1 MSVSSFFRLSTALVC
16 LVSIV
21 PSLAVAEQATAAKA
35 PYAETGNTN
44 KRGDACFST
53 VDTNAAVHL
62 LSGFLEVWTP
72 RTPFVDAGVEAPAKD
87 NCPAVA
93 KTDWDGI
100 PASKTDGQIVNQAV
114 HDANIAYAVKVTK
127 ARTAEQA
134 VAAYLDDRRGKNTS
148 IVDGLGPLTDAW
160 KAGSKQTTTI
170 TEVAADATTVKYD
183 DKGNNRGAGSKPDT
197 ENKTDANPD
206 MGLAIDFI
214 NAASGDG
221 STEPAKRYFKYGRPY
236 RWSQDVSVVP
246 TLESAKSGKPVEDGG
261 FPSGHTAE
269 AWRDALAMAYLV
281 PQRFQEMITR
291 ASELGED
298 RILAGMH
305 SPLDVMGGR
314 MLGTATVVYNLNKA
328 DNAGLKSDAY
338 AQAQS
343 WLIAK
348 SGVADTGALEVAA
361 HAAPIAAD
369 RFANH
374 DANRAYV
381 LQRLSYG
388 LPTIH
393 PTDQPARVPQGAEAL
408 LETRLPYLDGEQR
421 REVLKTTEI
430 ASGYPLLDDA
440 EGYGRLNLFAAADGY
455 GAFDQDVTVTMD
467 AAKGGF
473 DAIDS
478 WRNDIGGKGKLVKR
492 GSGILGLS
500 GANSYAGG
508 TVLEEGTLVAGSSSA
523 FGSGGLT
530 VDGGSLVVAA
540 DKPLTV
546 GGDYQQSANATA
558 KLALGANG
566 VGTLVV
572 EGKAALAGDLDVT
585 LADGFVP
592 AAGTKIEI
600 LKAGTLSGT
609 FGKLTISGHK
619 GSLSYGPTSVTLTIE
634 G

>member
-1 MSVSSFFRLSTALVC
+1 MFVSSFFRLSTALVC

-21 PSLAVAEQATAAKA
+21 PSLAVAEQATAVDA

-100 PASKTDGQIVNQAV
+100 PLSKTDGQVINKLV
-114 HDANIAYAVKVTK
+114 HDANIAYVVKVTK
-127 ARTAEQA
+127 ARTADQA
-134 VAAYLDDRRGKNTS
+134 VAAYLDDRRGKNAS

-170 TEVAADATTVKYD
+170 TAVAADATTVKYD

-246 TLESAKSGKPVEDGG
+246 TLEPAKSGKPVEDGG

-269 AWRDALAMAYLV
+269 AWRDALAMAYLA

-338 AQAQS
+338 AQTQS

-348 SGVADTGALEVAA
+348 SGVADAGALEVAA
-361 HAAPIAAD
+361 HAAPTAAD
-369 RFANH
+369 RFADH

-388 LPTIH
+388 LPTIR
-393 PTDQPARVPQGAEAL
+393 PACRRVP
-408 LETRLPYLDGEQR
+408 
-421 REVLKTTEI
+421 
-430 ASGYPLLDDA
+430 
-440 EGYGRLNLFAAADGY
+440 
-455 GAFDQDVTVTMD
+455 
-467 AAKGGF
+467 
-473 DAIDS
+473 
-478 WRNDIGGKGKLVKR
+478 KR
-492 GSGILGLS
+492 FSKRVCPIS
-500 GANSYAGG
+500 MA
-508 TVLEEGTLVAGSSSA
+508 SSA
-523 FGSGGLT
+523 
-530 VDGGSLVVAA
+530 
-540 DKPLTV
+540 
-546 GGDYQQSANATA
+546 ATC
-558 KLALGANG
+558 
-566 VGTLVV
+566 
-572 EGKAALAGDLDVT
+572 
-585 LADGFVP
+585 
-592 AAGTKIEI
+592 
-600 LKAGTLSGT
+600 
-609 FGKLTISGHK
+609 
-619 GSLSYGPTSVTLTIE
+619 
-634 G
+634 

>member
-1 MSVSSFFRLSTALVC
+1 MSVSKLCRLGTALVSF
-16 LVSIV
+16 LSVV
-21 PSLAVAEQATAAKA
+21 PSLAAAEQATTAKA

-87 NCPAVA
+87 SCPAVA

-100 PASKTDGQIVNQAV
+100 PFSKTDGQIVNKLV
-114 HDANIAYAVKVTK
+114 HDANIGYVIKVTK

-134 VAAYLDDRRGKNTS
+134 VAAYLDDRRGKNAS

-221 STEPAKRYFKYGRPY
+221 STEPAKRYFKYARPY

-246 TLESAKSGKPVEDGG
+246 TLEPAKSSKPVEDGG

-298 RILAGMH
+298 RILGGMH

-314 MLGTATVVYNLNKA
+314 MLGTATVVYYLNKA
-328 DNAGLKSDAY
+328 DNAALKSDGY
-338 AQAQS
+338 AQAQA

-348 SGVADTGALEVAA
+348 SGVADAGALEVAA
-361 HAAPIAAD
+361 HAARLSAD
-369 RFANH
+369 RFADH

-388 LPTIH
+388 MPTIH
-393 PTDQPARVPQGAEAL
+393 AIDQPARVPQGAEVL

-421 REVLKTTEI
+421 REVLMTTEI

-455 GAFDQDVTVTMD
+455 GAFEQDVIVTMD

-473 DAIDS
+473 NAIDT
-478 WRNDIGGKGKLVKR
+478 WRNDIRGKGKLVKR

-508 TVLEEGTLVAGSSSA
+508 TVLEEGVLVTRSPSA
-523 FGSGGLT
+523 LGAGGLM
-530 VDGGSLVVAA
+530 VNGGSLVVAA

-546 GGDYQQSANATA
+546 GGDYQQLASATA
-558 KLALGANG
+558 KPTLAADGA
-566 VGTLVV
+566 GTLVV
-572 EGKAALAGDLDVT
+572 AGKAMLAGDLDVT
-585 LADGFVP
+585 LAHGFAP
-592 AAGTKIEI
+592 APGTKIEI
-600 LKAGTLSGT
+600 LKAAAVTGT
-609 FGKLTISGHK
+609 FGKFTISGHTAT
-619 GSLSYGPTSVTLTIE
+619 LSYGPTSVTLTI
-634 G
+634 GG

>member
-1 MSVSSFFRLSTALVC
+1 MSALSLFRLSTALVC

-21 PSLAVAEQATAAKA
+21 PSLAAAEQATAAKA
-35 PYAETGNTN
+35 PYAQAGNTN
-44 KRGDACFST
+44 RRGDACFST

-100 PASKTDGQIVNQAV
+100 PFSKTDGQVVNKPV
-114 HDANIAYAVKVTK
+114 HDANIAYVVKATK
-127 ARTAEQA
+127 SRTAEQA
-134 VAAYLDDRRGKNTS
+134 VAAYLDDRRGKNAS
-148 IVDGLGPLTDAW
+148 IVDGLGPLMDAW

-221 STEPAKRYFKYGRPY
+221 STEPAKRYFKYARPY

-246 TLESAKSGKPVEDGG
+246 TLEPAKNGKPVEDGG

-291 ASELGED
+291 ASEMGED

-328 DNAGLKSDAY
+328 DNSTLKSDAY

-343 WLIAK
+343 WLVAK
-348 SGVADTGALEVAA
+348 SGVADAGALEVAA
-361 HAAPIAAD
+361 HAAPLAAD
-369 RFANH
+369 RFADH

-393 PTDQPARVPQGAEAL
+393 ATDQPARVPQGAEAL

-421 REVLKTTEI
+421 RDVLKTTEI

-455 GAFDQDVTVTMD
+455 GAFEQDVTVTMD

-473 DAIDS
+473 NAIDT

-508 TVLEEGTLVAGSSSA
+508 TVLEEGVLVAGSPSA
-523 FGSGGLT
+523 FGTGGLS
-530 VDGGSLVVAA
+530 VNGGSLVMAA
-540 DKPLTV
+540 AKPLTV
-546 GGDYQQSANATA
+546 GGDYQQFANTA
-558 KLALGANG
+558 AKPTLGADG
-566 VGTLVV
+566 AGTLVIA
-572 EGKAALAGDLDVT
+572 GKAALSGDLDVT
-585 LADGFVP
+585 LASGYAP
-592 AAGTKIEI
+592 APGTKIEI
-600 LKAGTLSGT
+600 LKAGAVSGI
-609 FGKLTISGHK
+609 FDRFTISGHRAT
-619 GSLSYGPTSVTLTIE
+619 LSYGPTSVTLTIGE
-634 G
+634 

>member
-1 MSVSSFFRLSTALVC
+1 MSVLSLCRLSTALVC
-16 LVSIV
+16 LLSIV
-21 PSLAVAEQATAAKA
+21 PSLAAAEQATTAKA
-35 PYAETGNTN
+35 PYVEAGNTN

-53 VDTNAAVHL
+53 ADANAAVHL
-62 LSGFLEVWTP
+62 LSGFLEIWTP
-72 RTPFVDAGVEAPAKD
+72 RTSFVDAGVEAPAKD

-100 PASKTDGQIVNQAV
+100 PFSKTDGQVVNKLV
-114 HDANIAYAVKVTK
+114 HDANIAYVVKATR
-127 ARTAEQA
+127 ARTDAQA
-134 VAAYLDDRRGKNTS
+134 VAAYLDDRRGKNAS

-246 TLESAKSGKPVEDGG
+246 ALETAKSGKPAEDGG

-281 PQRFQEMITR
+281 PQRFQEMLTR

-328 DNAGLKSDAY
+328 GNAALKSDAY
-338 AQAQS
+338 AQAQA

-348 SGVADTGALEVAA
+348 SGVADAGALEVVA
-361 HAAPIAAD
+361 HAAPLAAD
-369 RFANH
+369 RFADH

-388 LPTIH
+388 LPSIH
-393 PTDQPARVPQGAEAL
+393 ATDRAARVPQGAEAL

-421 REVLKTTEI
+421 RDVLKTTEV

-455 GAFDQDVTVTMD
+455 GAFEQDVTVTMD
-467 AAKGGF
+467 AARGGF
-473 DAIDS
+473 NAIDT
-478 WRNDIGGKGKLVKR
+478 WRNDIGGKGRLVKG

-508 TVLEEGTLVAGSSSA
+508 TVLEEGVLVAGSPSA
-523 FGSGGLT
+523 FGTGGLS
-530 VDGGSLVVAA
+530 VNGGSLVLAA
-540 DKPLTV
+540 DKPLIV
-546 GGDYQQSANATA
+546 GGEYQQFANATA
-558 KLALGANG
+558 KPTLGADG
-566 VGTLVV
+566 AGTVV
-572 EGKAALAGDLDVT
+572 IAGKAALAGTLDVT
-585 LADGFVP
+585 LASGYAP

-600 LKAGTLSGT
+600 LKAGAVTGIFDKFTLSG
-609 FGKLTISGHK
+609 HK
-619 GSLSYGPTSVTLTIE
+619 ATLSYGPTSVTLTI
-634 G
+634 GG

>member
-21 PSLAVAEQATAAKA
+21 PSLAVAEQTTAAKA

-100 PASKTDGQIVNQAV
+100 PLSKTDGHIVNQAV

-134 VAAYLDDRRGKNTS
+134 VAAYLDDRRGKNAS
-148 IVDGLGPLTDAW
+148 IVDGLGPLTAAW

-348 SGVADTGALEVAA
+348 SGVADAGALEVAA

-408 LETRLPYLDGEQR
+408 LETRLPYLDGVQR

-478 WRNDIGGKGKLVKR
+478 WRNDIGGKGRLMKR

-508 TVLEEGTLVAGSSSA
+508 TVLEEGALVAGSSSA

-546 GGDYQQSANATA
+546 GGDYQQSANATV

-566 VGTLVV
+566 AGTLAV

-600 LKAGTLSGT
+600 LKASTLSGT

-619 GSLSYGPTSVTLTIE
+619 ASLSYGPTSVTLTIE

>member
-1 MSVSSFFRLSTALVC
+1 MSASSLFRLSTALVC
-16 LVSIV
+16 LVSIA
-21 PSLAVAEQATAAKA
+21 PSLAGAEQAAAAKA
-35 PYAETGNTN
+35 PYVETGNTN
-44 KRGDACFST
+44 KRGDACFSA

-62 LSGFLEVWTP
+62 LSGFLEIWTP

-100 PASKTDGQIVNQAV
+100 PLSTTDGQVVNKLV
-114 HDANIAYAVKVTK
+114 HDANIAYVVKATR

-134 VAAYLDDRRGKNTS
+134 VAAYLDDRRGKNAS
-148 IVDGLGPLTDAW
+148 IVDGLGPLTAAW

-170 TEVAADATTVKYD
+170 TEVAADAATVKYD

-246 TLESAKSGKPVEDGG
+246 TLEPAKSGKPIEDGG

-328 DNAGLKSDAY
+328 DNTALKNDAY

-348 SGVADTGALEVAA
+348 SGVADAGALEVAA
-361 HAAPIAAD
+361 HAAPIAVD
-369 RFANH
+369 RFADH

-388 LPTIH
+388 MPTIH

-421 REVLKTTEI
+421 REVLNTTEI

-455 GAFDQDVTVTMD
+455 GAFDQDVSVTMD
-467 AAKGGF
+467 AAKGSF
-473 DAIDS
+473 HAIDS
-478 WRNDIGGKGKLVKR
+478 WRNDIGGKGGLVKR

-500 GANSYAGG
+500 GANHYAGG
-508 TVLEEGTLVAGSSSA
+508 TVLEEGALVAGSSSA
-523 FGSGGLT
+523 FGTGGLT

-546 GGDYQQSANATA
+546 GGDYQQLANATA

-566 VGTLVV
+566 AGTLVV
-572 EGKAALAGDLDVT
+572 KGQAALAGDLDVT
-585 LADGFVP
+585 LADGFAP
-592 AAGTKIEI
+592 APGTKIEI
-600 LKAGTLSGT
+600 LKAGSVAGT
-609 FGKLTISGHK
+609 FGKVTVSGHK
-619 GSLSYGPTSVTLTIE
+619 ASLSYSPTSVTLTID

>member
-1 MSVSSFFRLSTALVC
+1 MSALSLCRLSTALVC
-16 LVSIV
+16 LVAIV
-21 PSLAVAEQATAAKA
+21 PSFASAEQATAAKA
-35 PYAETGNTN
+35 PYAEAGNTN

-62 LSGFLEVWTP
+62 LSGFLEIWTP

-100 PASKTDGQIVNQAV
+100 PSSKTDGHIVNQAV
-114 HDANIAYAVKVTK
+114 HDANIAYVVNATR
-127 ARTAEQA
+127 ARTADQA
-134 VAAYLDDRRGKNTS
+134 VAAYLDDRRGKNAS

-246 TLESAKSGKPVEDGG
+246 TLVPAKSGKPVEDGG

-328 DNAGLKSDAY
+328 DNAALKSDAY
-338 AQAQS
+338 AQAQA

-348 SGVADTGALEVAA
+348 SGVADAGALEVAA
-361 HAAPIAAD
+361 D
-369 RFANH
+369 RFADH

-388 LPTIH
+388 MPTIH
-393 PTDQPARVPQGAEAL
+393 ATDQPARVPQGAEAL

-421 REVLKTTEI
+421 RDVLKTTEI
-430 ASGYPLLDDA
+430 ASGYPLIDDA

-455 GAFDQDVTVTMD
+455 GAFEQDVTVTMD

-473 DAIDS
+473 NSIDT
-478 WRNDIGGKGKLVKR
+478 WRNDITGNGRLVKR

-508 TVLEEGTLVAGSSSA
+508 TVLEDGGLVAVSPSA
-523 FGSGGLT
+523 LGAGALT
-530 VDGGSLVVAA
+530 VNGGSLVVAA
-540 DKPLTV
+540 DKPLGV
-546 GGDYQQSANATA
+546 GGNYQQLAHATV

-566 VGTLVV
+566 AGTLAV

-585 LADGFVP
+585 LADGFTP
-592 AAGTKIEI
+592 TPGTKIEI
-600 LKAGTLSGT
+600 LKAGSVVGT
-609 FGKLTISGHK
+609 FGKVTVSDHK
-619 GSLSYGPTSVTLTIE
+619 ASLSYGPTAVILTID

>member
-1 MSVSSFFRLSTALVC
+1 MSVFSLCRLSTALVC
-16 LVSIV
+16 LLSTV
-21 PSLAVAEQATAAKA
+21 PSLAAAEQTTVTKA
-35 PYAETGNTN
+35 PYVEAGNTN

-53 VDTNAAVHL
+53 ADTNAAVHL

-87 NCPAVA
+87 NCPAVV

-100 PASKTDGQIVNQAV
+100 PFSKTDGQIVNKLV
-114 HDANIAYAVKVTK
+114 HDANIAYVVKATK

-134 VAAYLDDRRGKNTS
+134 VAAYLDDRRGKNAS

-183 DKGNNRGAGSKPDT
+183 DKGNNRGAGSRPDT
-197 ENKTDANPD
+197 ENKTDANAD

-236 RWSQDVSVVP
+236 RWSQEVSVVP
-246 TLESAKSGKPVEDGG
+246 ALEPAKSGKPVEDGG

-291 ASELGED
+291 ASELGES

-328 DNAGLKSDAY
+328 DNAALKSDAY

-348 SGVADTGALEVAA
+348 SGVADAAALEVAA
-361 HAAPIAAD
+361 HAAPLAAD

-374 DANRAYV
+374 DANRSYV

-393 PTDQPARVPQGAEAL
+393 PTGEPARVPQGAEVL
-408 LETRLPYLDGEQR
+408 LETRLPYLDVEQR
-421 REVLKTTEI
+421 RNVLGTTEI
-430 ASGYPLLDDA
+430 ASGYPLIDDA

-455 GAFDQDVTVTMD
+455 GAFEQDVTVTMD

-473 DAIDS
+473 NAIDT
-478 WRNDIGGKGKLVKR
+478 WRNDIGGKGRLVKR
-492 GSGILGLS
+492 GSGVLRLAGD
-500 GANSYAGG
+500 NTYAGG
-508 TVLEEGTLVAGSSSA
+508 TVLEDGVLVAGSPSA
-523 FGSGGLT
+523 FGIGGLT
-530 VDGGSLVVAA
+530 LNGGFLVLAA
-540 DKPLTV
+540 DKPLAV
-546 GGDYQQSANATA
+546 GGDYQQLTSATV
-558 KLALGANG
+558 KPTLGTDGAG
-566 VGTLVV
+566 VLVV
-572 EGKAALAGDLDVT
+572 EGTAALAGDLDVT
-585 LADGFVP
+585 LVDGFVP
-592 AAGTKIEI
+592 APGTKIEI
-600 LKAGTLSGT
+600 LKAKAVTGI
-609 FGKLTISGHK
+609 FEKFTISGHRA
-619 GSLSYGPTSVTLTIE
+619 SLSYGPTSVTLTIE

>member
-100 PASKTDGQIVNQAV
+100 PASKTDGHIVNQAV

-127 ARTAEQA
+127 ARTADQA
-134 VAAYLDDRRGKNTS
+134 VAAYLDDRRGKNAS
-148 IVDGLGPLTDAW
+148 IVDGLGPLTAAW

-246 TLESAKSGKPVEDGG
+246 TLEPAKSGKPVEDGG

-348 SGVADTGALEVAA
+348 SGVADAGALGVAA

-478 WRNDIGGKGKLVKR
+478 WRNDIGGKGRLIKR

-508 TVLEEGTLVAGSSSA
+508 TVLEEGALMAGSSSA

-540 DKPLTV
+540 DKPLAV

-566 VGTLVV
+566 AGTLAV

-600 LKAGTLSGT
+600 LKASTLSGT

-619 GSLSYGPTSVTLTIE
+619 ASLSYGPTSVILTIE

>member
-1 MSVSSFFRLSTALVC
+1 MSVLSLCRLGTALVC
-16 LVSIV
+16 LLSIV
-21 PSLAVAEQATAAKA
+21 PSLASAEQSTAAKA
-35 PYAETGNTN
+35 PYAQAGNTN

-53 VDTNAAVHL
+53 ADTNAAVHL
-62 LSGFLEVWTP
+62 LSGFLEIWTP

-93 KTDWDGI
+93 RTDWDGI
-100 PASKTDGQIVNQAV
+100 PASKTDGHIVNQAV
-114 HDANIAYAVKVTK
+114 HDANIAYVVNATR
-127 ARTAEQA
+127 ARTADQA
-134 VAAYLDDRRGKNTS
+134 VAAYLDDRRGKNAS

-206 MGLAIDFI
+206 MGFAIDFI

-221 STEPAKRYFKYGRPY
+221 STEPAKRYFKYARPY

-246 TLESAKSGKPVEDGG
+246 TLEPAKSGKPVEDGG

-269 AWRDALAMAYLV
+269 AWRDGLAMAYLV

-305 SPLDVMGGR
+305 SPLDVMAGR

-328 DNAGLKSDAY
+328 ENAALKSDAY
-338 AQAQS
+338 AQAQA

-348 SGVADTGALEVAA
+348 SGVADAGALEVAA
-361 HAAPIAAD
+361 HAAPLAAD
-369 RFANH
+369 RFADH

-393 PTDQPARVPQGAEAL
+393 ATDQPARVPQGAEAL

-421 REVLKTTEI
+421 RDVLKTTEI

-473 DAIDS
+473 NAIDT
-478 WRNDIGGKGKLVKR
+478 WRNDITGKGGLVKR
-492 GSGILGLS
+492 GEGILGLS

-508 TVLEEGTLVAGSSSA
+508 TVLEEGALVALSPSA
-523 FGSGGLT
+523 FGLGGLT
-530 VDGGSLVVAA
+530 VNGGSLVLAT
-540 DKPLTV
+540 DRPLTV
-546 GGDYQQSANATA
+546 SGDYQQLANAAA
-558 KLALGANG
+558 KPALGANG
-566 VGTLVV
+566 GGTLVV
-572 EGKAALAGDLDVT
+572 EGKAALAGDLNVT
-585 LADGFVP
+585 VVDGYVLTP
-592 AAGTKIEI
+592 GTKIEI
-600 LKAGTLSGT
+600 LRASAVTGT
-609 FGKLTISGHK
+609 FGKFTVSGHK
-619 GSLSYGPTSVTLTIE
+619 ASLSYGPTSVTLTID

>member
-1 MSVSSFFRLSTALVC
+1 MSVPSLCRLSTALVC
-16 LVSIV
+16 LLSIV
-21 PSLAVAEQATAAKA
+21 PSLAAAEQATAAKA
-35 PYAETGNTN
+35 PYVEAGNTN

-62 LSGFLEVWTP
+62 LSGFLDVWTP

-100 PASKTDGQIVNQAV
+100 PFSKTDGQVVNKLV
-114 HDANIAYAVKVTK
+114 HDANIAYVVKATK
-127 ARTAEQA
+127 ARTDDQA
-134 VAAYLDDRRGKNTS
+134 VAAYLDDRRGKNAS

-183 DKGNNRGAGSKPDT
+183 DKGNNRGAGSKPDA

-236 RWSQDVSVVP
+236 RWSQEVSVVP
-246 TLESAKSGKPVEDGG
+246 TLEPAKSGKPVEDGG

-328 DNAGLKSDAY
+328 DNAALKSDAY
-338 AQAQS
+338 TQAQL

-348 SGVADTGALEVAA
+348 SGVADAGALEVVA
-361 HAAPIAAD
+361 HAAPLAAD
-369 RFANH
+369 RFADH

-393 PTDQPARVPQGAEAL
+393 GTDQPARVPQGAEAL

-421 REVLKTTEI
+421 RDVLGTTEI

-455 GAFDQDVTVTMD
+455 GAFDQDVIVTMD

-473 DAIDS
+473 NAIDT
-478 WRNDIGGKGKLVKR
+478 WRNDIGGKGKLAKR

-500 GANSYAGG
+500 GANSYTGG
-508 TVLEEGTLVAGSSSA
+508 TVLEEGALVAGSPSA
-523 FGSGGLT
+523 LGTGGLS
-530 VDGGSLVVAA
+530 VNGGSLVLAA

-546 GGDYQQSANATA
+546 GGDYQQLANTVA
-558 KLALGANG
+558 KPTLGADG
-566 VGTLVV
+566 AGTLVI
-572 EGKAALAGDLDVT
+572 AGNAVLSGALDVT
-585 LADGFVP
+585 LAPGYAP
-592 AAGTKIEI
+592 APGTKIEI
-600 LKAGTLSGT
+600 LKARAVTGI
-609 FGKLTISGHK
+609 FDKFTISGHK
-619 GSLSYGPTSVTLTIE
+619 ATLSYGPTSVTLTI
-634 G
+634 GG

>member
-1 MSVSSFFRLSTALVC
+1 MSVLSLCRLSTALVC
-16 LVSIV
+16 LLSIV
-21 PSLAVAEQATAAKA
+21 PSLAAAEQATTAKA
-35 PYAETGNTN
+35 PYVEAGNTN

-53 VDTNAAVHL
+53 ADTNAAVHL
-62 LSGFLEVWTP
+62 LSGFLEIWTP
-72 RTPFVDAGVEAPAKD
+72 RTSFVDAGVEAPAKD

-100 PASKTDGQIVNQAV
+100 PFSKTDGQVVNKLV
-114 HDANIAYAVKVTK
+114 HDANIAYVVKATR
-127 ARTAEQA
+127 ARTDAQA
-134 VAAYLDDRRGKNTS
+134 VAAYLDDRRGKNAS

-246 TLESAKSGKPVEDGG
+246 ALETAKSGKPAEDGG

-281 PQRFQEMITR
+281 PQRFQEMLTR

-328 DNAGLKSDAY
+328 DNAALKSDAY
-338 AQAQS
+338 AQAQA

-348 SGVADTGALEVAA
+348 SGVADAGALEVVA
-361 HAAPIAAD
+361 HAAPLAAD
-369 RFANH
+369 RFADH

-388 LPTIH
+388 LPSIH
-393 PTDQPARVPQGAEAL
+393 ATDQAARVPQGAEAL

-421 REVLKTTEI
+421 RDVLKTTEV

-455 GAFDQDVTVTMD
+455 GAFEQDVTVTMD
-467 AAKGGF
+467 AARGGF
-473 DAIDS
+473 NAIDT
-478 WRNDIGGKGKLVKR
+478 WRNDIGGKGRLVKG

-508 TVLEEGTLVAGSSSA
+508 TVLEEGVLVAGSPSA
-523 FGSGGLT
+523 FGTGGLSAN
-530 VDGGSLVVAA
+530 GGSLVLAA

-546 GGDYQQSANATA
+546 GGDYQQFANATA
-558 KLALGANG
+558 KPTLGADG
-566 VGTLVV
+566 AGTVV
-572 EGKAALAGDLDVT
+572 IAGKAALAGALDVT
-585 LADGFVP
+585 LASGYAP

-600 LKAGTLSGT
+600 LKAGAVTGIFDKFTLSG
-609 FGKLTISGHK
+609 HK
-619 GSLSYGPTSVTLTIE
+619 ATLSYGPTSVTLTI
-634 G
+634 GG

>member
-1 MSVSSFFRLSTALVC
+1 
-16 LVSIV
+16 V
-21 PSLAVAEQATAAKA
+21 PSLAAAEQATTAKA
-35 PYAETGNTN
+35 PYVEAGNTN

-53 VDTNAAVHL
+53 ADANAAVHL
-62 LSGFLEVWTP
+62 LSGFLEIWTP
-72 RTPFVDAGVEAPAKD
+72 RTSFVDAGVEAPAKD

-100 PASKTDGQIVNQAV
+100 PFSKTDGQVVNKLV
-114 HDANIAYAVKVTK
+114 HDANIAYVVKATR
-127 ARTAEQA
+127 ARTDAQA
-134 VAAYLDDRRGKNTS
+134 VAAYLDDRRGKNAS

-246 TLESAKSGKPVEDGG
+246 ALETAKSGKPAEDGG

-281 PQRFQEMITR
+281 PQRFQEMLTR

-328 DNAGLKSDAY
+328 GNAALKSDAY
-338 AQAQS
+338 AQAQA

-348 SGVADTGALEVAA
+348 SGVADAGALEVVA
-361 HAAPIAAD
+361 HAAPLAAD
-369 RFANH
+369 RFADH

-388 LPTIH
+388 LPSIH
-393 PTDQPARVPQGAEAL
+393 ATDRAARVPQGAEAL

-421 REVLKTTEI
+421 RDVLKTTEV

-455 GAFDQDVTVTMD
+455 GAFEQDVTVTMD
-467 AAKGGF
+467 AARGGF
-473 DAIDS
+473 NAIDT
-478 WRNDIGGKGKLVKR
+478 WRNDIGGKGRLVKG

-508 TVLEEGTLVAGSSSA
+508 TVLEEGVLVAGSPSA
-523 FGSGGLT
+523 FGTGGLS
-530 VDGGSLVVAA
+530 VNGGSLILAA

-546 GGDYQQSANATA
+546 GGDYQQFANATA
-558 KLALGANG
+558 KPTLGADG
-566 VGTLVV
+566 AGTVV
-572 EGKAALAGDLDVT
+572 IAGKAALAGALDVT
-585 LADGFVP
+585 LASGYAP

-600 LKAGTLSGT
+600 LKAGAVTGIFDKFTLSG
-609 FGKLTISGHK
+609 HK
-619 GSLSYGPTSVTLTIE
+619 ATLSYGPTSVTLTI
-634 G
+634 GG

>member
-1 MSVSSFFRLSTALVC
+1 MSVLSLCRLSTALVC
-16 LVSIV
+16 LLSIV
-21 PSLAVAEQATAAKA
+21 PSLAAAEQATTAKA
-35 PYAETGNTN
+35 PYVEAGNTN

-53 VDTNAAVHL
+53 ADANAAVHL
-62 LSGFLEVWTP
+62 LSGFLEIWTP
-72 RTPFVDAGVEAPAKD
+72 RTSFVDAGVEAPAKD

-100 PASKTDGQIVNQAV
+100 PFSKTDGQVVNKLV
-114 HDANIAYAVKVTK
+114 HDANIAYVVKATR
-127 ARTAEQA
+127 ARTDAQA
-134 VAAYLDDRRGKNTS
+134 VAAYLDDRRGKNAS

-214 NAASGDG
+214 SAASGDG

-246 TLESAKSGKPVEDGG
+246 ALETAKSGKPAEDGG

-281 PQRFQEMITR
+281 PQRFQEMLTR

-328 DNAGLKSDAY
+328 DNAALKSDAY
-338 AQAQS
+338 AQAQA

-348 SGVADTGALEVAA
+348 SGVADAGALEVVA
-361 HAAPIAAD
+361 HAAPLAAD
-369 RFANH
+369 RFADH

-388 LPTIH
+388 LPSIH
-393 PTDQPARVPQGAEAL
+393 ATDRAARVPQGAEAL

-421 REVLKTTEI
+421 RDVLKTTEV

-455 GAFDQDVTVTMD
+455 GAFEQDVTVRMD
-467 AAKGGF
+467 AARGGF
-473 DAIDS
+473 NAIDT
-478 WRNDIGGKGKLVKR
+478 WRNDIGGKGRLVKG

-508 TVLEEGTLVAGSSSA
+508 TVLEEGVLVAGSPSA
-523 FGSGGLT
+523 FGTGGLS
-530 VDGGSLVVAA
+530 VNGGSLVLAA
-540 DKPLTV
+540 DKPLIV
-546 GGDYQQSANATA
+546 GGEYQQFANATA
-558 KLALGANG
+558 KPTLGADG
-566 VGTLVV
+566 AGTVV
-572 EGKAALAGDLDVT
+572 IAGKAALAGTLDVT
-585 LADGFVP
+585 LASGYAP

-600 LKAGTLSGT
+600 LKAGAVTGIFDKFTLSG
-609 FGKLTISGHK
+609 HK
-619 GSLSYGPTSVTLTIE
+619 ATLSYGPTSVTLTI
-634 G
+634 GG

>member
-1 MSVSSFFRLSTALVC
+1 MSVSKLCRLSTALVC
-16 LVSIV
+16 LISIV
-21 PSLAVAEQATAAKA
+21 PSFAVAEQAAAVKA
-35 PYAETGNTN
+35 PYIETGKTN
-44 KRGDACFST
+44 KRGDACYST

-62 LSGFLEVWTP
+62 LSGLLEVWTP

-100 PASKTDGQIVNQAV
+100 PFSKTDGHIVNKLV

-134 VAAYLDDRRGKNTS
+134 VAAYLDDRRGKNAS

-170 TEVAADATTVKYD
+170 TEVAADAATVKYD

-221 STEPAKRYFKYGRPY
+221 STEPAKRYFKYARPY

-246 TLESAKSGKPVEDGG
+246 TLEPAKSSKPVEDGG

-269 AWRDALAMAYLV
+269 AWRDGLAMAYLV

-314 MLGTATVVYNLNKA
+314 MLGTATVVYNLNKT
-328 DNAGLKSDAY
+328 DNAALKSDAY

-348 SGVADTGALEVAA
+348 AGVADAGALEVAA
-361 HAAPIAAD
+361 HAAPLAAD
-369 RFANH
+369 RFADH
-374 DANRAYV
+374 DANRTYV

-393 PTDQPARVPQGAEAL
+393 ATDQPARVPQGAEAL

-421 REVLKTTEI
+421 REVLRTTEI

-473 DAIDS
+473 NAIDS
-478 WRNDIGGKGKLVKR
+478 WRNDIGGKGRLVKR

-508 TVLEEGTLVAGSSSA
+508 TVLEEGVLVAGSSSA
-523 FGSGGLT
+523 LGAGGLM
-530 VDGGSLVVAA
+530 VNGGSLIVAA

-546 GGDYQQSANATA
+546 GGEYQQLAGASAKPTLNVD
-558 KLALGANG
+558 GA
-566 VGTLVV
+566 GTLVV
-572 EGKAALAGDLDVT
+572 AGKATLAGDLDVT
-585 LADGFVP
+585 LADGFAP
-592 AAGTKIEI
+592 ASGTKIEI
-600 LKAGTLSGT
+600 LKAAAVSGT
-609 FGKLTISGHK
+609 FGKFTISGHRAT
-619 GSLSYGPTSVTLTIE
+619 LSYGPTSVTLTID
-634 G
+634 

>member
-1 MSVSSFFRLSTALVC
+1 MSVSSLFRLSTALVC

-21 PSLAVAEQATAAKA
+21 PSLAGAEQATVAEA
-35 PYAETGNTN
+35 PYVETGNTN

-72 RTPFVDAGVEAPAKD
+72 RTPFVDAGVEAAAKD

-114 HDANIAYAVKVTK
+114 HDANIAYVVRATK
-127 ARTAEQA
+127 ARTADQA
-134 VAAYLDDRRGKNTS
+134 VAAYLDDRRGKNAS
-148 IVDGLGPLTDAW
+148 IVDGFGPLTAAW

-206 MGLAIDFI
+206 MGFAIDFI

-246 TLESAKSGKPVEDGG
+246 TLVPAKSGKPVEDGG

-328 DNAGLKSDAY
+328 RQRSAEERCLRTGAV
-338 AQAQS
+338 
-343 WLIAK
+343 
-348 SGVADTGALEVAA
+348 VADRQIRRCGCGRARSRCACG
-361 HAAPIAAD
+361 AD
-369 RFANH
+369 R
-374 DANRAYV
+374 
-381 LQRLSYG
+381 G
-388 LPTIH
+388 
-393 PTDQPARVPQGAEAL
+393 G
-408 LETRLPYLDGEQR
+408 
-421 REVLKTTEI
+421 
-430 ASGYPLLDDA
+430 PLC
-440 EGYGRLNLFAAADGY
+440 R
-455 GAFDQDVTVTMD
+455 
-467 AAKGGF
+467 
-473 DAIDS
+473 S
-478 WRNDIGGKGKLVKR
+478 
-492 GSGILGLS
+492 
-500 GANSYAGG
+500 
-508 TVLEEGTLVAGSSSA
+508 
-523 FGSGGLT
+523 
-530 VDGGSLVVAA
+530 
-540 DKPLTV
+540 
-546 GGDYQQSANATA
+546 
-558 KLALGANG
+558 
-566 VGTLVV
+566 
-572 EGKAALAGDLDVT
+572 
-585 LADGFVP
+585 
-592 AAGTKIEI
+592 
-600 LKAGTLSGT
+600 
-609 FGKLTISGHK
+609 
-619 GSLSYGPTSVTLTIE
+619 
-634 G
+634 

>member
-1 MSVSSFFRLSTALVC
+1 MSVLSLCRLSTALVC
-16 LVSIV
+16 LLSIV
-21 PSLAVAEQATAAKA
+21 PSLAAAEQATTAKA
-35 PYAETGNTN
+35 PYVEAGNTN

-53 VDTNAAVHL
+53 ADANAAVHL
-62 LSGFLEVWTP
+62 LSGFLEIWTP
-72 RTPFVDAGVEAPAKD
+72 RTSFVDAGVEAPAKD

-100 PASKTDGQIVNQAV
+100 PFSKTDGQVVNKLV
-114 HDANIAYAVKVTK
+114 HDANIAYVVKATR
-127 ARTAEQA
+127 ARTDAQA
-134 VAAYLDDRRGKNTS
+134 VAAYLDDRRGKNAS

-246 TLESAKSGKPVEDGG
+246 ALETAKSGKLAEDGG

-281 PQRFQEMITR
+281 PQRFQEMLTR

-328 DNAGLKSDAY
+328 GNAALKSDAY
-338 AQAQS
+338 AQAQA

-348 SGVADTGALEVAA
+348 SGVADAGALEVVA
-361 HAAPIAAD
+361 HAAPLAAD
-369 RFANH
+369 RFADH

-388 LPTIH
+388 LPSIH
-393 PTDQPARVPQGAEAL
+393 ATDRAARVPQGAEAL

-421 REVLKTTEI
+421 RDVLKTTEV

-455 GAFDQDVTVTMD
+455 GAFEQDVTVRMD
-467 AAKGGF
+467 AARGGF
-473 DAIDS
+473 NAIDT
-478 WRNDIGGKGKLVKR
+478 WRNDIGGKGRLVKG

-508 TVLEEGTLVAGSSSA
+508 TVLEEGVLVAGSPSA
-523 FGSGGLT
+523 FGTGGLS
-530 VDGGSLVVAA
+530 VNGGSLVLAA
-540 DKPLTV
+540 DKPLIV
-546 GGDYQQSANATA
+546 GGEYQQFANATA
-558 KLALGANG
+558 KPTLGADG
-566 VGTLVV
+566 AGTVV
-572 EGKAALAGDLDVT
+572 IAGKAALAGTLDVT
-585 LADGFVP
+585 LASGYAP

-600 LKAGTLSGT
+600 LKAGAVTGIFDKFTLSG
-609 FGKLTISGHK
+609 HK
-619 GSLSYGPTSVTLTIE
+619 ATLSYGPTSVTLTI
-634 G
+634 GG

>member
-1 MSVSSFFRLSTALVC
+1 MSVSKLCRLGTALVSF
-16 LVSIV
+16 LSVV
-21 PSLAVAEQATAAKA
+21 PSLAAAEQATTAKA

-87 NCPAVA
+87 SCPAVA

-100 PASKTDGQIVNQAV
+100 PFSKTDGQIVNKLV
-114 HDANIAYAVKVTK
+114 HDANIGYVIKVTK

-134 VAAYLDDRRGKNTS
+134 VAAYLDDRRGKNAS

-183 DKGNNRGAGSKPDT
+183 DKGNNRGAGSKADT

-221 STEPAKRYFKYGRPY
+221 STEPAKRYFKYARPY

-246 TLESAKSGKPVEDGG
+246 TLEPAKSSKPVEDGG

-298 RILAGMH
+298 RILGGMH

-328 DNAGLKSDAY
+328 DNAALKSDGY
-338 AQAQS
+338 AQAQA

-348 SGVADTGALEVAA
+348 SGVADAGALEVAA
-361 HAAPIAAD
+361 HAARLSAD
-369 RFANH
+369 RFADH

-388 LPTIH
+388 MPTIH
-393 PTDQPARVPQGAEAL
+393 AIDQPARVPQGAEVL

-421 REVLKTTEI
+421 REVLMTTEI

-455 GAFDQDVTVTMD
+455 GAFEQDVIVTMD

-473 DAIDS
+473 NAIDT
-478 WRNDIGGKGKLVKR
+478 WRNDIRGKGKLVKR

-508 TVLEEGTLVAGSSSA
+508 TVLEEGVLVTRSPSA
-523 FGSGGLT
+523 LGAGGLM
-530 VDGGSLVVAA
+530 VNGGSLVVAA

-546 GGDYQQSANATA
+546 GGDYQQLASATA
-558 KLALGANG
+558 KPTLAADGA
-566 VGTLVV
+566 GTLVV
-572 EGKAALAGDLDVT
+572 AGKAMLAGDLDVT
-585 LADGFVP
+585 LAHGFAP
-592 AAGTKIEI
+592 APGTKIEI
-600 LKAGTLSGT
+600 LKAAAVTGT
-609 FGKLTISGHK
+609 FGKFTISGHTAT
-619 GSLSYGPTSVTLTIE
+619 LSYGPTSVTLTI
-634 G
+634 GG

>member
-1 MSVSSFFRLSTALVC
+1 MSVLSLCRLSTALVC
-16 LVSIV
+16 LLSIV
-21 PSLAVAEQATAAKA
+21 PSLAAAEQATTAKA
-35 PYAETGNTN
+35 PYVEAGNTN

-53 VDTNAAVHL
+53 ADANAAVHL
-62 LSGFLEVWTP
+62 LSGFLEIWTP
-72 RTPFVDAGVEAPAKD
+72 RTSFVDAGVEAPAKD

-100 PASKTDGQIVNQAV
+100 PFSKTDGQVVNKLA
-114 HDANIAYAVKVTK
+114 HDANIAYVVKATR
-127 ARTAEQA
+127 ARTDAQA
-134 VAAYLDDRRGKNTS
+134 VAAYLDDRRGKNAS

-246 TLESAKSGKPVEDGG
+246 ALETAKSGKLAEDGG

-281 PQRFQEMITR
+281 PQRFQEMLTR

-328 DNAGLKSDAY
+328 GNAALKSDAY
-338 AQAQS
+338 AQAQA

-348 SGVADTGALEVAA
+348 SGVADAGALEVVA
-361 HAAPIAAD
+361 HAAPLAAD
-369 RFANH
+369 RFADH

-388 LPTIH
+388 LPSIH
-393 PTDQPARVPQGAEAL
+393 ATDRAARVPQGAEAL

-421 REVLKTTEI
+421 RDVLKTTEV

-455 GAFDQDVTVTMD
+455 GAFEQDVTVRMD
-467 AAKGGF
+467 AARGGF
-473 DAIDS
+473 NAIDT
-478 WRNDIGGKGKLVKR
+478 WRNDIGGKGRLVKG

-508 TVLEEGTLVAGSSSA
+508 TVLEEGVLVAGSPSA
-523 FGSGGLT
+523 FGTGGLS
-530 VDGGSLVVAA
+530 VNGGSLVLAA
-540 DKPLTV
+540 DKPLIV
-546 GGDYQQSANATA
+546 GGEYQQFANATA
-558 KLALGANG
+558 KPTLGADG
-566 VGTLVV
+566 AGTVV
-572 EGKAALAGDLDVT
+572 IAGKAALAGTLDVT
-585 LADGFVP
+585 LASGYAP

-600 LKAGTLSGT
+600 LKAGAVTGIFDKFTLSG
-609 FGKLTISGHK
+609 HK
-619 GSLSYGPTSVTLTIE
+619 ATLSYGPTSVTLTI
-634 G
+634 GG

>member
-1 MSVSSFFRLSTALVC
+1 MSVSSFFRLNTALVC

-100 PASKTDGQIVNQAV
+100 PASKTDGHIVNQAV

-127 ARTAEQA
+127 ARTADQA
-134 VAAYLDDRRGKNTS
+134 VAAYLDDRRGKNAS
-148 IVDGLGPLTDAW
+148 IVDGLGPLTAAW

-246 TLESAKSGKPVEDGG
+246 TLEPAKSGKPVEDGG

-348 SGVADTGALEVAA
+348 SGVADAGALEVAA

-369 RFANH
+369 RFADH
-374 DANRAYV
+374 DANRDYV

-408 LETRLPYLDGEQR
+408 LETRLPYLDGGQR

-430 ASGYPLLDDA
+430 ASGYPLIDDA

-508 TVLEEGTLVAGSSSA
+508 TVLEEGALVAGSSLA
-523 FGSGGLT
+523 FGTGGLT

-540 DKPLTV
+540 DKPLAV
-546 GGDYQQSANATA
+546 SGDYQQSANATA

-566 VGTLVV
+566 AGTLAV

-619 GSLSYGPTSVTLTIE
+619 ASLSYGPTSVILTIE

>member
-1 MSVSSFFRLSTALVC
+1 MSALSLCRLSTALVC

-21 PSLAVAEQATAAKA
+21 PSFASADQATAAKA
-35 PYAETGNTN
+35 PYAEAGNTN

-62 LSGFLEVWTP
+62 LSGFLEIWTP
-72 RTPFVDAGVEAPAKD
+72 RTSFVDAGVEAPAKD

-100 PASKTDGQIVNQAV
+100 PSSKTDGHIVNQAV
-114 HDANIAYAVKVTK
+114 HDANIAYVVNATR
-127 ARTAEQA
+127 ARTADQA
-134 VAAYLDDRRGKNTS
+134 VAAYLDDRRGKNAS

-183 DKGNNRGAGSKPDT
+183 DRGNNRGAGSKPDT

-246 TLESAKSGKPVEDGG
+246 TLEPAKSGKPVEDGG

-328 DNAGLKSDAY
+328 DNAALKSDAY
-338 AQAQS
+338 TRAQS
-343 WLIAK
+343 WLLAK
-348 SGVADTGALEVAA
+348 SGVADAGALAVAA
-361 HAAPIAAD
+361 HAAPLAAD
-369 RFANH
+369 RFADH

-388 LPTIH
+388 MPTIH
-393 PTDQPARVPQGAEAL
+393 ATDQPARVPQGAEAL
-408 LETRLPYLDGEQR
+408 LETRLPYLDVEQR
-421 REVLKTTEI
+421 RDVLKTTEI
-430 ASGYPLLDDA
+430 ASGYPLIDDA

-455 GAFDQDVTVTMD
+455 GAFEQDVTVTMD

-473 DAIDS
+473 NSIDT
-478 WRNDIGGKGKLVKR
+478 WRNDIAGKGRLVKR
-492 GSGILGLS
+492 GSGTLGLS

-508 TVLEEGTLVAGSSSA
+508 TVLEDGALVAGSPSA
-523 FGSGGLT
+523 FGAGALT
-530 VDGGSLVVAA
+530 VNGGSLVVAA
-540 DKPLTV
+540 DKPLIV
-546 GGDYQQSANATA
+546 GGDYQQLAHATV

-566 VGTLVV
+566 AGTLAV
-572 EGKAALAGDLDVT
+572 EGKAALAGDLEVT
-585 LADGFVP
+585 LADGITP
-592 AAGTKIEI
+592 IPGTKIEI
-600 LKAGTLSGT
+600 LKAGGVVGTL
-609 FGKLTISGHK
+609 GKVTVSEHK
-619 GSLSYGPTSVTLTIE
+619 ASLSYGPTAVILTIDE
-634 G
+634 

>member
-1 MSVSSFFRLSTALVC
+1 MSVLSLCRLSAALVC
-16 LVSIV
+16 LLSIV
-21 PSLAVAEQATAAKA
+21 PSLASAEQSTAAKA
-35 PYAETGNTN
+35 PYAEAGNTN

-53 VDTNAAVHL
+53 ADTNAAVHL
-62 LSGFLEVWTP
+62 LSGFLEIWTP
-72 RTPFVDAGVEAPAKD
+72 RTPFVDAGVEAPVKD

-100 PASKTDGQIVNQAV
+100 PASKTDGHIVSQAV
-114 HDANIAYAVKVTK
+114 HNANIAYVVNATR
-127 ARTAEQA
+127 ARTADQA
-134 VAAYLDDRRGKNTS
+134 VAAYLDDRRGKNAS

-214 NAASGDG
+214 IAASGDG

-246 TLESAKSGKPVEDGG
+246 TLEPAKSGKPVEDGG

-281 PQRFQEMITR
+281 PQRFQEMVTR

-328 DNAGLKSDAY
+328 DNAALKSDAY
-338 AQAQS
+338 AQAQA
-343 WLIAK
+343 WLVAK
-348 SGVADTGALEVAA
+348 SGVADAGALEVAA
-361 HAAPIAAD
+361 HAAPLAAD
-369 RFANH
+369 RFADH

-393 PTDQPARVPQGAEAL
+393 ATDQPARVPQGAEAL

-421 REVLKTTEI
+421 RDVLKTTEI

-455 GAFDQDVTVTMD
+455 GAFEQDVTVTMD

-473 DAIDS
+473 NAIDT
-478 WRNDIGGKGKLVKR
+478 WRNDITGKGRLVKR
-492 GSGILGLS
+492 GEGILGLS

-508 TVLEEGTLVAGSSSA
+508 AVIEEGALVALSPSA
-523 FGSGGLT
+523 FGTGDLT
-530 VDGGSLVVAA
+530 VGRGSLVLAE
-540 DKPLTV
+540 DKPVTV
-546 GGDYQQSANATA
+546 GGDYQQLATA
-558 KLALGANG
+558 VMKQRLGANG
-566 VGTLVV
+566 EGTLIVH
-572 EGKAALAGDLDVT
+572 GKAVLAGELDVT

-592 AAGTKIEI
+592 TPGTKIEI
-600 LKAGTLSGT
+600 LKASAVTGT
-609 FGKLTISGHK
+609 FGKFTVSGHK
-619 GSLSYGPTSVTLTIE
+619 ASLSYGPTSVTLTID

>member
-1 MSVSSFFRLSTALVC
+1 MSVSKLCRLGTALVSF
-16 LVSIV
+16 LSVV
-21 PSLAVAEQATAAKA
+21 PSLAAAEQATTAKA

-87 NCPAVA
+87 SCPAVA

-100 PASKTDGQIVNQAV
+100 PFSKTDGQIVNKLV
-114 HDANIAYAVKVTK
+114 HDANIGYVIKMTK

-134 VAAYLDDRRGKNTS
+134 VAAYLDDRRGKNAS

-221 STEPAKRYFKYGRPY
+221 STEPAKRYFKYARPY

-246 TLESAKSGKPVEDGG
+246 TLEPAKSSKPVEDGG

-298 RILAGMH
+298 RILGGMH

-328 DNAGLKSDAY
+328 DNAALKSDGY
-338 AQAQS
+338 AQAQA

-348 SGVADTGALEVAA
+348 SGVADAGALEVAA
-361 HAAPIAAD
+361 HAARLSAD
-369 RFANH
+369 RFADH

-388 LPTIH
+388 MPTIH
-393 PTDQPARVPQGAEAL
+393 AIDQPARVPQGAEVL

-421 REVLKTTEI
+421 REVLMTTEI

-455 GAFDQDVTVTMD
+455 GAFEQDVIVTMD

-473 DAIDS
+473 NAIDT
-478 WRNDIGGKGKLVKR
+478 WRNDIRGKGKLVKR

-508 TVLEEGTLVAGSSSA
+508 TVLEEGVLVTRSPSA
-523 FGSGGLT
+523 LGAGGLM
-530 VDGGSLVVAA
+530 VNGGSLVVAA

-546 GGDYQQSANATA
+546 GGDYQQLASATA
-558 KLALGANG
+558 KPTLAADGA
-566 VGTLVV
+566 GTLVV
-572 EGKAALAGDLDVT
+572 AGKAMLAGDLDVT
-585 LADGFVP
+585 LAHGFAP
-592 AAGTKIEI
+592 APGTKIEI
-600 LKAGTLSGT
+600 LKAAAVTGT
-609 FGKLTISGHK
+609 FGKFTISGHTAT
-619 GSLSYGPTSVTLTIE
+619 LSYGPTSVTLTI
-634 G
+634 GG